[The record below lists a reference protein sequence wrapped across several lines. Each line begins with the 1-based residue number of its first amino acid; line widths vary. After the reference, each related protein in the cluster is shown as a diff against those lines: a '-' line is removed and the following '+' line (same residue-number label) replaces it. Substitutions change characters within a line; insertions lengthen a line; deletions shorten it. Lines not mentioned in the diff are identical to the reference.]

1 MNTWETI
8 SNKLELA
15 EEKWNQGAHWD
26 AEDIQ
31 GSAYNDIEKIFNH
44 FHISK
49 DTTLSDIV
57 KDITFDM
64 YTLIVQVKENNPIS
78 INIET
83 LSKLNNIFNHKVSLH
98 FGNGY
103 LFIYIDFCNNYK
115 KTNIC
120 DKDDYHRLMKLEAE
134 IKTLERRESISWR
147 ENLGETAK
155 LNTLRQQHW
164 ELLSKMNNREYN
176 KEILKSLYE

>member
-15 EEKWNQGAHWD
+15 EEKWNQGSHWD

-31 GSAYNDIEKIFNH
+31 GSAYNDIERIFNH
-44 FHISK
+44 FHISE

-57 KDITFDM
+57 KDTTFDE
-64 YTLIVQVKENNPIS
+64 YTLIVQIKETIS
-78 INIET
+78 INIEA
-83 LSKLNNIFNHKVSLH
+83 LSKLNNIFNHRVSLH
-98 FGNGY
+98 FGNGH
-103 LFIYIDFCNNYK
+103 LFIYIDFANNYK

-120 DKDDYHRLMKLEAE
+120 DEDDYDRLMKLKAE

-147 ENLGETAK
+147 EHMGDTAK
-155 LNTLRQQHW
+155 LNTLRKQHW
-164 ELLSKMNNREYN
+164 ELLSKMNGREYN
-176 KEILKSLYE
+176 KEILKSLHE